1 MTVFAVLLRGINVGG
16 HNRLPMADLRRLLA
30 EDGLP
35 GARTYIQSGNVV
47 LDADTSDSEV
57 LGARVRSVIARGTG
71 LDVPVMALTAS
82 GLDDLVRRTPF
93 AAEPD
98 PRRVHAIVLGR
109 ALLPDEEAAVSALQ
123 TAAALD
129 GARDV
134 VAVIGR
140 VAYLHTPD
148 GFGSS
153 VLAKRL
159 TSGARNPLR
168 DGTARNWATIMAL
181 HDLTRS

>member
-16 HNRLPMADLRRLLA
+16 HNRLPMADLRLLL
-30 EDGLP
+30 EQDGLV

-47 LDADTSDSEV
+47 VDSDASDAEV
-57 LGARVRSVIARGTG
+57 VGARVRSVIARGTG
-71 LDVPVMALTAS
+71 LDVPVMALTAAE
-82 GLDDLVRRTPF
+82 LDDLVRHNPF
-93 AAEPD
+93 PTEPD

-109 ALLPDEEAAVSALQ
+109 RLLPDEEAAVSALQ
-123 TAAALD
+123 AAAEVQ

-153 VLAKRL
+153 VLAKKL

-168 DGTARNWATIMAL
+168 DGTARNWATIIAVR
-181 HDLTRS
+181 DLTRS